1 MSVDLGSYLSMVE
14 GFLSY
19 LEDLAKGLPE
29 EDRRWIEDYHSKLS
43 KLYEEAK
50 ETGDPRV
57 IGECLSIIREI
68 VDKLVYGGLDSE
80 APPLDLASRILGN
93 LGYNVRWV
101 NSSGLNLPFDLLAVR
116 GGGVYLVKVLF
127 SESGDSSG
135 FQNTWPSDIR
145 FFCDRL
151 GAEPLVMLLCRGG
164 GGFDALFMA
173 PLINDVTFHEGRT
186 VDIAVLEDKFN
197 AFLKSLEAGSMVKP
211 QQ

>member
-68 VDKLVYGGLDSE
+68 VDKLVYGSLDSE

-145 FFCDRL
+145 FFCETW
-151 GAEPLVMLLCRGG
+151 G
-164 GGFDALFMA
+164 
-173 PLINDVTFHEGRT
+173 
-186 VDIAVLEDKFN
+186 
-197 AFLKSLEAGSMVKP
+197 
-211 QQ
+211 